1 VSNIKIMSNE
11 KHLEE
16 ILHELH
22 IRGLI
27 SVFNEKIKD
36 LDFKD
41 GRDKYFAEV
50 FKVYDELISIQK
62 N

>member
-1 VSNIKIMSNE
+1 MSNE

-41 GRDKYFAEV
+41 GRDKYFTEV
-50 FKVYDELISIQK
+50 FKVYDEIIATQK

>member
-1 VSNIKIMSNE
+1 MSNE

-16 ILHELH
+16 ILYDLH
-22 IRGLI
+22 TKGLI

-36 LDFKD
+36 IDFKK
-41 GRDKYFAEV
+41 GREKYFTEV
-50 FKVYDELISIQK
+50 FKVYDEIISTQK